1 MSGVVSKTIVII
13 DDDEAVRDSTCV
25 LLQSYGYPTQTY
37 PSADVYL
44 QETSGALGDCLIVD
58 LQMPGLSGVELVEAL
73 RARAIATPVIL
84 MTANVESLGAR
95 GQQAGAAAILRKP
108 FAEDALI
115 QAVARACERN

>member
-1 MSGVVSKTIVII
+1 MTIVII

-37 PSADVYL
+37 PSADHFL
-44 QETSGALGDCLIVD
+44 QETAGASGDCLVVD
-58 LQMPGLSGVELVEAL
+58 VQMPGLSGVELVETL

-84 MTANVESLGAR
+84 MTANVESLGER
-95 GQQAGAAAILRKP
+95 GEKAGAAAVLRKP

-115 QAVARACERN
+115 EAVTRACKRR

>member
-1 MSGVVSKTIVII
+1 MSGVASKTIVII

-25 LLQSYGYPTQTY
+25 LLQSYGYPTQTF

-44 QETSGALGDCLIVD
+44 RETGGAAGDCLVVD
-58 LQMPGLSGVELVEAL
+58 VQMPGLSGVELVEAL

-115 QAVARACERN
+115 QAVARICGRG